1 MYVYRLYFF
10 SVTLYSFT
18 ILLYA
23 YFGGVMEWR
32 KWQAPMLIIGF
43 PVVVFLLVAMVLAF
57 VPGDQVAVISP
68 WIMYILGL
76 MITGVYFAAMWLVLR
91 WARQFR
97 NL

>member
-1 MYVYRLYFF
+1 
-10 SVTLYSFT
+10 
-18 ILLYA
+18 
-23 YFGGVMEWR
+23 
-32 KWQAPMLIIGF
+32 
-43 PVVVFLLVAMVLAF
+43 MVLAF

-97 NL
+97 NLHRSKSCYKFKTLEFVT